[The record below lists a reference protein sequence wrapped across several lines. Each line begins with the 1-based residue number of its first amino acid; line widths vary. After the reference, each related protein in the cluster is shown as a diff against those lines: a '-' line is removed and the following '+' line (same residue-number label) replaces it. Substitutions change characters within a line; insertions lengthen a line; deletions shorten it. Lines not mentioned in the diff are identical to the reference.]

1 MEIFAANREI
11 LIALLVKLGI
21 IASLASLLTRSQ
33 TFRKTLFAEEREAA
47 EKLTLIRFWGLPLCI
62 GVVIRGAGVGTGTI
76 NPFAAFDL
84 SLEGTFIAG
93 LLGGT
98 VVGAIVGGCVGV
110 VALLQQAGVGGLGA
124 LPDLGALERP
134 AAQPLA
140 QEKKRSGTSL
150 PSFSSTWFFR
160 SSPGSSSAR
169 AAGNSSS
176 FSAASAWRPCGSY
189 WARH

>member
-1 MEIFAANREI
+1 VEIFAANREI

-33 TFRKTLFAEEREAA
+33 TFRKTLFAEERETA
-47 EKLTLIRFWGLPLCI
+47 EKLTLIRFWGLPLCV
-62 GVVIRGAGVGTGTI
+62 GVVIRGAGVGSGTI

-98 VVGAIVGGCVGV
+98 VVGAVVGGCVGM
-110 VALLQQAGVGGLGA
+110 VALLQQQEWAAVALYPALGLFSG
-124 LPDLGALERP
+124 LLRNSRP
-134 AAQPLA
+134 G
-140 QEKKRSGTSL
+140 KKRSGTSR
-150 PSFSSTWFFR
+150 PSFSSTWSFP

-169 AAGNSSS
+169 AAGSSSS
-176 FSAASAWRPCGSY
+176 FSVALAWRP
-189 WARH
+189 